1 MKRGWITWDKT
12 VIPSAAFD
20 ARLDAARAH
29 LAAHD
34 LAALVVYSDVW
45 KSNQG
50 RYFSNF
56 MPYWNRALI
65 VIPRD
70 GAPVLLCALS
80 PRVYPWIKSV
90 TIFDEIKPS
99 PNLVQQ
105 LAAMCGEKGWKRIGV
120 LDLPQL
126 PFDLSL
132 PELPDAVDVP
142 WVAVRPAPD
151 EFEVSMHRQAAKIAR
166 EILESEM
173 PGGTGLTDHEFVGRL
188 ELKFR
193 RAGAE
198 DLVVLVTNGTTVP
211 LPPTGATVG
220 DAFSA
225 SVALE
230 YRGHWV
236 KVARSAKAIPSG
248 ISESKT
254 ELLSGPYPYEFCD
267 RAALAED
274 SIFAAHTEFSYRGLR
289 LFHGDSYRNS
299 PRGAELL

>member
-1 MKRGWITWDKT
+1 
-12 VIPSAAFD
+12 
-20 ARLDAARAH
+20 
-29 LAAHD
+29 
-34 LAALVVYSDVW
+34 
-45 KSNQG
+45 
-50 RYFSNF
+50 
-56 MPYWNRALI
+56 

-80 PRVYPWIKSV
+80 PRVYPWINSV
-90 TIFDEIKPS
+90 SIFEEIKPS

-105 LAAMCGEKGWKRIGV
+105 LTAVCGEKGWKRIGV

-126 PFDLSL
+126 PYDLG
-132 PELPDAVDVP
+132 LPDAVDVP
-142 WVAVRPAPD
+142 WSAVRPAPD
-151 EFEVSMHRQAAKIAR
+151 EFEVAMYRQAVKIAR

-173 PGGTGLTDHEFVGRL
+173 PGGAGSIDHEFVGRL

-198 DLVVLVTNGTTVP
+198 DLVILVTNAKTAP
-211 LPPTGATVG
+211 LPPTGTTLG
-220 DAFSA
+220 SSFSA

-236 KVARSAKAIPSG
+236 KVARSAKGIPPG
-248 ISESKT
+248 VSESKI

-267 RAALAED
+267 RSALTEG
-274 SIFAAHTEFSYRGLR
+274 SLFATHTEFNKNGLR
-289 LFHGDSYRNS
+289 LFHCDSYRKS

>member
-1 MKRGWITWDKT
+1 MKRGWITWDKA
-12 VIPSAAFD
+12 VVPPAAFE
-20 ARLDAARAH
+20 ARLDVARAH

-34 LAALVVYSDVW
+34 LAALAVYSDVW

-90 TIFDEIKPS
+90 TIFEEIKPS
-99 PNLVQQ
+99 PNLAQQ
-105 LAAMCGEKGWKRIGV
+105 LLAMCGEKGWKRIGV

-126 PFDLSL
+126 PYDLSV
-132 PELPDAVDVP
+132 PDAVDVP
-142 WVAVRPAPD
+142 WNAVHPAPD
-151 EFEVSMHRQAAKIAR
+151 EFEIAMYRQAAKLTR
-166 EILESEM
+166 EILASEM
-173 PGGTGLTDHEFVGRL
+173 PAGADSIDHEFVGRL
-188 ELKFR
+188 ELKYR

-198 DLVVLVTNGTTVP
+198 DLVILVTNGKAAP
-211 LPPTGATVG
+211 LPPTGTKLG
-220 DAFSA
+220 GSFSA

-236 KVARSAKAIPSG
+236 KIARSAKVIPPEV
-248 ISESKT
+248 SESKI

-267 RAALAED
+267 RAALTPGA
-274 SIFAAHTEFSYRGLR
+274 IFAAHTESNNNGLR
-289 LFHGDSYRNS
+289 LFHCDSYRNS
-299 PRGAELL
+299 PAGAELL

>member
-12 VIPSAAFD
+12 AIPPAAFET
-20 ARLDAARAH
+20 RLNAVRAH
-29 LAAHD
+29 IAAHD

-65 VIPRD
+65 VIPRE

-90 TIFDEIKPS
+90 TIFEEIKPS
-99 PNLVQQ
+99 PNLGQQ
-105 LAAMCGEKGWKRIGV
+105 LFAMCGEKGWKRIGV

-126 PFDLSL
+126 PYDLS
-132 PELPDAVDVP
+132 LPDAVDVP
-142 WVAVRPAPD
+142 WSAVRPAPD
-151 EFEVSMHRQAAKIAR
+151 EFEVAIYRQAAKMAR
-166 EILESEM
+166 AILESEM
-173 PGGTGLTDHEFVGRL
+173 PGGVSSIDHEFVGRL

-198 DLVVLVTNGTTVP
+198 DLVILVTNGETAP
-211 LPPTGATVG
+211 LPPTGATL
-220 DAFSA
+220 ASSFSA
-225 SVALE
+225 CVALE

-236 KVARSAKAIPSG
+236 RIARSVKEIPPEAL
-248 ISESKT
+248 ESKI

-267 RAALAED
+267 RAALPEGA
-274 SIFAAHTEFSYRGLR
+274 IFAAHKEFNKDGLR
-289 LFHGDSYRNS
+289 FFRCDSYRDS
-299 PRGAELL
+299 ELL